1 LANVQL
7 MTYTNAENDKRK
19 IAKNGTSVSLK
30 TAELGLL
37 TLINLT

>member
-1 LANVQL
+1 

-19 IAKNGTSVSLK
+19 IAKNGTLVLLK
-30 TAELGLL
+30 TAETLGLL